1 MTTDILIVEDT
12 PTVWADST
20 DYDGDGGTRT
30 HQILLAALASTAAR
44 QGAKADLGAVRGQ
57 IYAVTLRVELDVAPA
72 SGTRVGLYWNASPS
86 GTAATANAGG
96 CSGSDAAYT
105 GSASDSLADSIKQLD
120 LIGNLIC
127 TADAATVV
135 QQQSWMYFPPLRYG
149 SPVVWNETS
158 GQAFEGDDI
167 EMSITFTPLNNQSQ

>member
-1 MTTDILIVEDT
+1 MATDILVVEGT
-12 PTVWADST
+12 PIVWADTT
-20 DYDGDGGTRT
+20 DYDGDGGART

-44 QGAKADLGAVRGQ
+44 EGAKADLTATRGEV
-57 IYAVTLRVELDVAPA
+57 YAVTLRVEIDVAPV

-86 GTAATANAGG
+86 VTAGTANAGG
-96 CSGSDAAYT
+96 CGGADAAYT
-105 GSASDSLADSIKQLD
+105 GTASDSLADSILQLD
-120 LIGNLIC
+120 LIGNLIL

-135 QQQSWMYFPPLRYG
+135 QQQTWMYMPPLRYG

-167 EMSITFTPLNNQSQ
+167 EMSITFTPLNSQSQ